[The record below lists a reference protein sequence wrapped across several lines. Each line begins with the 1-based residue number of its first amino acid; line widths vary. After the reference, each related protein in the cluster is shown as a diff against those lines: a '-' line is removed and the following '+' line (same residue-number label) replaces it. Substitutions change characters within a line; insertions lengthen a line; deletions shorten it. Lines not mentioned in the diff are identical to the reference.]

1 MPEQTYYKWFQN
13 WDQARPFERLGQ
25 AFINDFIRIPW
36 PELYYCEDN
45 EKAGRIIYMYLSDHC
60 YWPEMPPKVPQMS
73 SQVEKV
79 VDFPEEVDDY
89 VDLIQADNWASC
101 VACGAFI
108 PSDGFGYWGT
118 ETHYSRQYNCFLK
131 KPEGATH
138 VHWYNK

>member
-1 MPEQTYYKWFQN
+1 MPELTYYKWFQE
-13 WDQARPFERLGQ
+13 WSDSRPFERLGQ
-25 AFINDFIRIPW
+25 AFVNDFIRNPW
-36 PELYYCEDN
+36 PQLYYCTDN
-45 EKAGRIIYMYLSDHC
+45 EKAGRMIYLYLSDHC

-73 SQVEKV
+73 PQVEKV

-89 VDLIQADNWASC
+89 VDLITANDWADC

-108 PSDGFGYWGT
+108 PSDGIGYWGT
-118 ETHYSRQYNCFLK
+118 ETHYSWQYNCFRK